1 MQPKLSFRSLLVVH
15 GLSIYLCYRLTI
27 VLINY
32 VYYKI
37 YTQMQIVKRSIKDK
51 LFSKFHIYVLVYC
64 IGVFLSVLLHS
75 V

>member
-51 LFSKFHIYVLVYC
+51 LLKKKQQENYPPIHFDIWQN
-64 IGVFLSVLLHS
+64 
-75 V
+75 

>member
-51 LFSKFHIYVLVYC
+51 LLKKKKQENYPPIHFDIWQN
-64 IGVFLSVLLHS
+64 
-75 V
+75 